1 MRDTQETKAQQTT
14 PETTYRSYTFVFD
27 DKVHAV
33 AEQEGEQQIELC
45 LSERYDGKCCRAV
58 VPGVYRVC
66 GESLSGDT
74 EEWGVDK
81 YDAKKSEAAQ
91 FVSELLPRQ
100 RGKRRG
106 K

>member
-1 MRDTQETKAQQTT
+1 MRDTQKTEAQQAT
-14 PETTYRSYTFVFD
+14 PEATYRSYTFVFD
-27 DKVHAV
+27 YKVHAV
-33 AEQEGEQQIELC
+33 AEQEGKQQIELC

-106 K
+106 R

>member
-1 MRDTQETKAQQTT
+1 MRDTQKTEAQQAT
-14 PETTYRSYTFVFD
+14 PEATYRSYTFVFD
-27 DKVHAV
+27 YKVHAV

-66 GESLSGDT
+66 GESLGGDT

-81 YDAKKSEAAQ
+81 DDAKGQKEIRAA
-91 FVSELLPRQ
+91 VASKKPPSRIA
-100 RGKRRG
+100 
-106 K
+106 

>member
-1 MRDTQETKAQQTT
+1 MRDTQKTEAQQAT
-14 PETTYRSYTFVFD
+14 PEATYRSYTFVFD
-27 DKVHAV
+27 YKVHAV
-33 AEQEGEQQIELC
+33 AEQEGKQQIELC